1 MTRGHNELMRVAAGG
16 ARINRRAAAVLIRI
30 IVPTVWRPCVVRILA
45 AIRSVRQND

>member
-30 IVPTVWRPCVVRILA
+30 VPTVWRPCVVRILA